1 LSGAAFGIL
10 RTGYVS
16 GRSVVHRLDGRTKFL
31 FFLWISLF
39 NYIFYDVWFSLASLI
54 LVVAMAFSARIQK
67 FCLGAVL
74 VVVVPIFIMGVL
86 IIGTPLGF
94 PYNETPL
101 FITQIL
107 GVKVGLYLEGTAYVS
122 VWTTRLAVTIIAALL
137 TYLTTHPS
145 DLATILLKSRV
156 PYKFTYAFLSAI
168 QLIPIL
174 TNEVSTIYQAQV
186 SRGLGI
192 PQALGERVKKLGFLL
207 KSFAVLVV
215 PLTLGAMHQSQV
227 RAIALESRGFSAPV
241 RKVMLHDPRFGVLD
255 YLAIV
260 AMFALTVVFIY
271 LILTRGLVPFMQGV
285 RYIRPGG

>member
-1 LSGAAFGIL
+1 M
-10 RTGYVS
+10 
-16 GRSVVHRLDGRTKFL
+16 HRLDGRTKFL
-31 FFLWISLF
+31 FFLWISIF
-39 NYIFYDVWFSLASLI
+39 NYIFYDIYFSLASLL
-54 LVVAMAFSARIQK
+54 LVLSMAFSARIQR

-74 VVVVPIFIMGVL
+74 VVVAPIFAMGVL

-101 FITQIL
+101 FVGQVQGL
-107 GVKVGLYLEGTAYVS
+107 KVGLYLEGTAYVS
-122 VWTTRLAVTIIAALL
+122 IWTARLAVTIIAALL

-174 TNEVSTIYQAQV
+174 TNEIATIYQAQV

-192 PQALGERVKKLGFLL
+192 PQGLKERIKKLGFLL

-215 PLTLGAMHQSQV
+215 PLTLGAMNQSQI

-241 RKVMLHDPRFGVLD
+241 KKVMLHDPRLG
-255 YLAIV
+255 AIDFIV
-260 AMFALTVVFIY
+260 IGAMMALTAVFIY
-271 LILTRGLVPFMQGV
+271 LMATRGLVPFMQGV